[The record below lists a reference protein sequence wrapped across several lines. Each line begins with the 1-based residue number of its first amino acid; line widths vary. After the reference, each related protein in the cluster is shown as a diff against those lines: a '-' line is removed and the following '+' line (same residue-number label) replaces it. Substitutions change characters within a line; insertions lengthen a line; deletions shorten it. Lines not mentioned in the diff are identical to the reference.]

1 MQNHSKK
8 DKLILEK
15 NRGPAAMSKKAKT
28 EESIPFEANITKLQ
42 SIIELIEKDSTAL
55 EDSLELFEE
64 GINLTRQVQK
74 ALSEAEQKVAKLVEI
89 DSILLTEDFIP
100 QDD

>member
-1 MQNHSKK
+1 
-8 DKLILEK
+8 
-15 NRGPAAMSKKAKT
+15 MSKKKET
-28 EESIPFEANITKLQ
+28 VETLPFEANLSKLQ

-55 EDSLELFEE
+55 EESLELFEE

-74 ALSEAEQKVAKLVEI
+74 ALTDAEQKVSKLVEA
-89 DSILLTEDFIP
+89 DKVLLTEDFIE

>member
-1 MQNHSKK
+1 
-8 DKLILEK
+8 
-15 NRGPAAMSKKAKT
+15 MSKKKQT
-28 EESIPFEANITKLQ
+28 EDALPFEANINRLQ

-64 GINLTRQVQK
+64 GINLTRHVQK
-74 ALSEAEQKVAKLVEI
+74 ALLEAEQKVFKLVEA
-89 DSILLTEDFIP
+89 DNNLLIEDFIP